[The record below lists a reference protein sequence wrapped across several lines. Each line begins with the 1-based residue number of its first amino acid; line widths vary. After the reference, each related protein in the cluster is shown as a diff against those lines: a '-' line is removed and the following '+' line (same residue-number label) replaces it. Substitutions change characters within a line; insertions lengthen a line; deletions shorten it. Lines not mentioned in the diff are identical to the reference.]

1 MGHSVSSLRKQH
13 TNMIRLTSWLS
24 FVVLLA
30 GVTGQS
36 YNYETPG
43 YSYEAP
49 SQHSEEPALDPL
61 ARMAYNILG
70 GGVPGVDY
78 PILSTVPSTG
88 FSCSDYSY
96 SGYFA
101 DTAPESRCQVFHMCH
116 SDGLHDAFLCP
127 NGTIFNQQNF
137 VCELWFNVDC
147 ATSSA
152 RFDLNLVI
160 GKVPETRKDLSFSNI
175 REVVQPEYSYKTPS
189 APDQLYHTPN

>member
-49 SQHSEEPALDPL
+49 SQHSEEVPLDPL
-61 ARMAYNILG
+61 ARMALNIHG
-70 GGVPGVDY
+70 GGTPGVDY
-78 PILSTVPSTG
+78 PILSTVPATG

-101 DTAPESRCQVFHMCH
+101 DTSPQSRCQVFHMCH

-127 NGTIFNQQNF
+127 NGTIFNQQTFVLNF
-137 VCELWFNVDC
+137 GSMLTVLLLLQGLISTW
-147 ATSSA
+147 
-152 RFDLNLVI
+152 LLVKDPKL
-160 GKVPETRKDLSFSNI
+160 GKLLSQSHSMKPQFESQ
-175 REVVQPEYSYKTPS
+175 R
-189 APDQLYHTPN
+189 